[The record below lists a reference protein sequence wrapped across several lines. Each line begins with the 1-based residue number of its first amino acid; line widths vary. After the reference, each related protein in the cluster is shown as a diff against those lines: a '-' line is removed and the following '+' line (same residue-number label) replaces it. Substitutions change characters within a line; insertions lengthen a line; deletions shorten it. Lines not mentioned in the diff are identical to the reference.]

1 MRAATVI
8 PTIICSSPAEK
19 LKTSPRDAPVPPG
32 AAPPTNRQLLS
43 LKQTWGLMLCRFW
56 VGPVVRIIA
65 TAGRHGPVESATR
78 WTAVKA
84 A

>member
-8 PTIICSSPAEK
+8 PPIIRSSPAEK
-19 LKTSPRDAPVPPG
+19 LKYIAAGRSGSPG